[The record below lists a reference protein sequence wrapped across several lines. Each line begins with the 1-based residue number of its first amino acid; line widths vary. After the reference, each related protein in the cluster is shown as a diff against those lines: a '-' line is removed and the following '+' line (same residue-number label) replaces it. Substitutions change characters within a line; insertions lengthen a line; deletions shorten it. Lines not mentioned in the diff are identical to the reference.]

1 MFFHEKEGGE
11 YEKLIGSTSGKHR
24 SLFSCTPKR
33 FFKTWKA
40 FFKDGVQPY
49 LHAESHVSHP
59 EVPEDVPRGNRKT
72 GASGE

>member
-1 MFFHEKEGGE
+1 MK
-11 YEKLIGSTSGKHR
+11 KLIEGTSGKRRSLFIKHR

>member
-1 MFFHEKEGGE
+1 MK
-11 YEKLIGSTSGKHR
+11 KLIESTSGKRR
-24 SLFSCTPKR
+24 SLFIKTSKPFLVYAEA
-33 FFKTWKA
+33 FFLNLEG